1 MVTDQEI
8 ASCVESLLRQAGPS
22 AAATASVAGVVR
34 ELEAKFGLDLSHK
47 ASFIRDQI
55 HLLLGPPPPTSKD
68 PFAPHVG
75 PPFQPYPA
83 HSLAG
88 AASASPFAHLPHHHD
103 LTFRYPP
110 PNAVAVSAPVTVSH
124 QQQLPHPHVAVPRP
138 EVAVGP
144 LSPAVA
150 RPVVASPKERSVT
163 YVVCCRPN
171 SVGGSAPAI
180 VAKGGFSGLF
190 PDSSSDAFKF
200 ALMVGSP
207 DTILW
212 CDVQLTKDGIGICLM
227 NLNMK
232 NCTDIPRM
240 YPKGE
245 KVYSVNGVQTRGW
258 FPVDYNVGDL
268 ANNVSLTQGI
278 YSRTDKFDANFYP
291 ILGVEDVA
299 QFKPSGYWLNVQHDL
314 FYTQHNLSM
323 RSFVL
328 SVSKRIIVD
337 YISSPEV
344 GFLSSIVKRFTGSK
358 TKLVYDPLAEYL
370 NFVDNGNFSVDG
382 VLTDFPITPAEAIG
396 CYSHISKNS
405 SGLGKPVIISHNGAS
420 GIYPGC
426 TDLAYKQAVSDGAD
440 FIDCPVQMT
449 QDGILVC
456 MSSINLMEDTTV
468 TKSLFNIRL
477 STIPEIQSTPGIFTF
492 NLTWEEI
499 QSLKPMI
506 STHRVCHFV
515 LLQNAA
521 FLAERLAFS
530 VTDAVISALSDSGY
544 NNQTTQEV
552 IIQSSY
558 SSVLVK
564 VKQQTKYKLQYM
576 VDESIRD
583 ADAASLADMKTFA
596 DSVSINKQSIFPKTV
611 GFITTQTGVVQRL
624 QSAGIAVHVYL
635 LQNEF
640 TSQAWDFFSDPY
652 VEVTT
657 FVEGA
662 GVDGVI
668 TDFPGT
674 ASLYRRNGCANLGNN
689 TPIYMEPVQVG
700 LIGLINPKVEPPALA
715 PLPVLDLAD
724 VVEPPLPP
732 VAVKPPT
739 PGGSTT
745 PPPSSTPSGGNQC
758 TVPLILISVA
768 VILGSLIFI

>member
-1 MVTDQEI
+1 MVNSRT
-8 ASCVESLLRQAGPS
+8 
-22 AAATASVAGVVR
+22 
-34 ELEAKFGLDLSHK
+34 
-47 ASFIRDQI
+47 
-55 HLLLGPPPPTSKD
+55 
-68 PFAPHVG
+68 
-75 PPFQPYPA
+75 
-83 HSLAG
+83 
-88 AASASPFAHLPHHHD
+88 
-103 LTFRYPP
+103 
-110 PNAVAVSAPVTVSH
+110 PVTSTDM
-124 QQQLPHPHVAVPRP
+124 
-138 EVAVGP
+138 
-144 LSPAVA
+144 
-150 RPVVASPKERSVT
+150 AS
-163 YVVCCRPN
+163 
-171 SVGGSAPAI
+171 SAPAI

-200 ALMVGSP
+200 ALM
-207 DTILW
+207 
-212 CDVQLTKDGIGICLM
+212 DVSKGR
-227 NLNMK
+227 K
-232 NCTDIPRM
+232 N
-240 YPKGE
+240 
-245 KVYSVNGVQTRGW
+245 SVNGVQTRGW

-358 TKLVYDPLAEYL
+358 TKLVFRFLGEDIREPSTNQTYSSLLKNLTFIKTFASGILIPKNYIWPLTPDLYLQPHTSVVTDAHKVGLEVFASDFANDAVIAYNYSYDPLAEYL
-370 NFVDNGNFSVDG
+370 KFVDNGNFSVDG

-468 TKSLFNIRL
+468 TKSLFNTRL

-506 STHRVCHFV
+506 SNPQVKFILERNPRYKNAGSFMTLSSFLAFAKDKQLSGV
-515 LLQNAA
+515 LISIENAA

-576 VDESIRD
+576 VDESI
-583 ADAASLADMKTFA
+583 
-596 DSVSINKQSIFPKTV
+596 
-611 GFITTQTGVVQRL
+611 
-624 QSAGIAVHVYL
+624 H
-635 LQNEF
+635 
-640 TSQAWDFFSDPY
+640 PY